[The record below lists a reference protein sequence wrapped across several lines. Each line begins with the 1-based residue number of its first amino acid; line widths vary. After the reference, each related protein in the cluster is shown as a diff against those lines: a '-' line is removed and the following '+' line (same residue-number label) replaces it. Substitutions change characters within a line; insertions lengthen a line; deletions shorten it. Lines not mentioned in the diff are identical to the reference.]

1 MHCANRENRC
11 RAHGK
16 DATPKRA
23 AAVPGTYEVGMANA
37 PLGSAGLAVLS
48 AAASSQELGE
58 SCGPA
63 ARKLGQSC
71 LEARF
76 RRVISTRRSVHSV
89 TVTMPLAPVEESL
102 KLSWNT
108 GVVWKGGKSDLHNAD
123 RPPPGMGFIRQS
135 KKALE
140 ASWSFLR

>member
-1 MHCANRENRC
+1 MARRTAHATGEHARMGEQEHNKGRATMRLNALRNCENRC
-11 RAHGK
+11 SAHGK

-76 RRVISTRRSVHSV
+76 RRVISLCYSFTPCQTR
-89 TVTMPLAPVEESL
+89 EENSPP
-102 KLSWNT
+102 T
-108 GVVWKGGKSDLHNAD
+108 G
-123 RPPPGMGFIRQS
+123 RT
-135 KKALE
+135 
-140 ASWSFLR
+140 